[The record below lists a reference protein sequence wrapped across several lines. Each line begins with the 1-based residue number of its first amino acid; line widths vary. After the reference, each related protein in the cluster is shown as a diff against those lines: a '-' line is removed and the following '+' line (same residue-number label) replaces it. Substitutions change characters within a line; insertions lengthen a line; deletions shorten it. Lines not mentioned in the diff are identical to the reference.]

1 MPKARAAL
9 GASLSAANVSVNV
22 VCVPHLRHSEM
33 DLPSSPLTTLKALQ
47 AHFGQI
53 ALMGFS
59 PQHIRLEF
67 SKDCRLS
74 SLSARRVNKWLPRD
88 RAVCVVLGCLNRWI
102 GVTKVHQPP
111 CIIRAAQQL
120 LQDFGP

>member
-9 GASLSAANVSVNV
+9 GASLSAANVSANV

-74 SLSARRVNKWLPRD
+74 SLSARRVNKWLPRLSSLLRD
-88 RAVCVVLGCLNRWI
+88 DALSKLLDHHPGSPAARSYRTSVL
-102 GVTKVHQPP
+102 
-111 CIIRAAQQL
+111 
-120 LQDFGP
+120 DF

>member
-9 GASLSAANVSVNV
+9 GASLSAANVSANV

-74 SLSARRVNKWLPRD
+74 SLSARRVNKWLPRLSRLSTR
-88 RAVCVVLGCLNRWI
+88 RAVIQAAGSGSPRYI
-102 GVTKVHQPP
+102 SHRASSGQPSSP
-111 CIIRAAQQL
+111 L
-120 LQDFGP
+120 L